1 MIELSS
7 ERLLLRG
14 WRDAD
19 REPFAAL
26 NADPIIM
33 RHFMQR
39 LSRSESD
46 ELADEIEEEF
56 RQEGWGLW
64 ALEERSTG
72 IFVGFTGLS
81 RPPFESH
88 FTPNVEIGWR
98 LARHAWGRGLAT
110 EAARV
115 ALAFG
120 FEEARLEEIVSF
132 TAVGNERSRA
142 VMRRLGMSHDPSE
155 DFDHPDAPEGHELRR
170 HVLYRLSGAR
180 S

>member
-1 MIELSS
+1 MIELAS
-7 ERLLLRG
+7 ERLLLRA
-14 WRDAD
+14 WRAAD

-26 NADPIIM
+26 NADPIVM

-39 LSRSESD
+39 LSRTESD

-64 ALEERSTG
+64 ALEERSTS
-72 IFVGFTGLS
+72 IFIGFTGLS

-110 EAARV
+110 RRP
-115 ALAFG
+115 ALRSRSG
-120 FEEARLEEIVSF
+120 SRRRGWRRSSHSRRLATSDH
-132 TAVGNERSRA
+132 ERSCTGSA
-142 VMRRLGMSHDPSE
+142 
-155 DFDHPDAPEGHELRR
+155 
-170 HVLYRLSGAR
+170 
-180 S
+180 